1 MRRAALF
8 KFGECGRFKSAIGRA
23 NSVKSTIII
32 GILCCALL
40 FFGAAYFWH
49 APGVVQSAAGPKP
62 WNTRAIGSAFTEVRV
77 REMDATH
84 AAVDFVYDLENRT
97 SSDYQLTPGP
107 SAVVMRR
114 LKADRSLSS
123 DTNAHLLSAAFVPVN
138 NRTRITVEMTEAFNW
153 PAKQDSAADQSFRDL
168 VTHEASD
175 LEGFVIFDQLS
186 RYEIELPIH
195 LAASTLPVTSPGKTS
210 K

>member
-1 MRRAALF
+1 M
-8 KFGECGRFKSAIGRA
+8 S
-23 NSVKSTIII
+23 NSVKSTVII
-32 GILCCALL
+32 GVLCCALL

-62 WNTRAIGSAFTEVRV
+62 WNTKAIGSAFTGVQV
-77 REMDATH
+77 REVDPTH

-97 SSDYQLTPGP
+97 NSDYQLTPGP
-107 SAVVMRR
+107 RAVVMRR
-114 LKADRSLSS
+114 LSADRSLTS

-138 NRTRITVEMTEAFNW
+138 NRTRITIEMTEAFNW
-153 PAKQDSAADQSFRDL
+153 PAKQDSAANQSFRDL

-186 RYEIELPIH
+186 RYEIELPIN
-195 LAASTLPVTSPGKTS
+195 LAPSTVAVASPRK
-210 K
+210 